1 MNPGFILAI
10 SIFIQLII
18 SGLLKLLFPGF
29 IYSDIYPYI
38 QVPVSTVLSIF
49 IPSWIY
55 LKKEDKKYFTDFSS
69 GIKPD
74 ILISLSVAI
83 GLCTQFSGIAVNIP
97 VNLLL
102 EFLKATISSKIPT
115 SDSLYMLGVS
125 VICFALIPAVC
136 EEILFRG
143 IIFRYFR
150 QYGNKAA
157 IIISAFLF
165 AVMHL
170 SFSNFLAPFFMGII
184 FGLMFI
190 YTNRLIYPT
199 IAHFTVNATACIINF
214 ASGYEILSNF
224 YNDYFWIFIV
234 VSIPALYCFII
245 LFKGNSEP
253 KAYADMETLN
263 NTKETVYNIDDY
275 NSIKVYEHDIKENN
289 LRLAIKELVSSPYFY
304 IIFIVFIYLGGSS
317 LW

>member
-1 MNPGFILAI
+1 MNPGFILTL

-38 QVPVSTVLSIF
+38 QVPVSTILSIF
-49 IPSWIY
+49 LPSWLY
-55 LKKEDKKYFTDFSS
+55 LRKDNKKYFTDFSS
-69 GIKPD
+69 ETKPD
-74 ILISLSVAI
+74 ILIPLSVLI
-83 GLCTQFSGIAVNIP
+83 GLCTQFTGIAVNIP

-102 EFLKATISSKIPT
+102 ELLNASVSSKIPA
-115 SDSLYMLGVS
+115 SDSFAFLGIS
-125 VICFALIPAVC
+125 VVCFALIPALC

-143 IIFRYFR
+143 IIFKHFR

-157 IIISAFLF
+157 IVISAFLF

-170 SFSNFLAPFFMGII
+170 SFSNFLPPFFMGII
-184 FGLMFI
+184 FGMMFV
-190 YTNRLIYPT
+190 YTNRLIYPV

-214 ASGYEILSNF
+214 ASGYEIMSNF
-224 YNDYFWIFIV
+224 YNDYFWIFII
-234 VSIPALYCFII
+234 VSIPALYCFIS
-245 LFKGNSEP
+245 LFKANSEP
-253 KAYADMETLN
+253 KAYADMETIN
-263 NTKETVYNIDDY
+263 NTKETVYNIDEY

-289 LRLAIKELVSSPYFY
+289 LKLAIKELVLSPYFY